1 MAKELKKGSFV
12 RRLIAYVIDY
22 VIIVVLVG
30 LLSSP
35 FVDSAKTQVLEKESN
50 EIIEQ
55 YQSGK
60 ISVDEYVTRYSTIY
74 YNLSRNTG
82 VMTFITIIIDVL
94 YFVVFQLYNKGQ
106 TLGKV
111 LMKIKVVSTEGDL
124 SMNQMIFRALIAYM
138 ILSNIINFALITFAS
153 KSIYTGVSICISMIQ
168 YIVMFISVIMAT
180 TKDGRTIS
188 SATTRSA
195 EVPTASRP

>member
-12 RRLIAYVIDY
+12 RRLGAYIIDY
-22 VIIVVLVG
+22 VILVI
-30 LLSSP
+30 LISLISSP
-35 FVDSAKTQVLEKESN
+35 FVDSAKTRTIEKESN
-50 EIIEQ
+50 EIVEK
-55 YQSGK
+55 YQTGE
-60 ISVDEYVTRYSTIY
+60 ISADEYVQRYTSVY
-74 YNLSRNTG
+74 YNLSRTTG
-82 VMTFITIIIDVL
+82 VVTFFTIIIDVL

-106 TLGKV
+106 TIGKV
-111 LMKIKVVSTEGDL
+111 LLKVKVISDDGNL

-180 TKDGRTIS
+180 TKDGRTIHDRL
-188 SATTRSA
+188 THTRVVKA
-195 EVPTASRP
+195 D